1 MREVVSSSVKVGMG
15 FRGPVG
21 GVMRAPKGA

>member
-1 MREVVSSSVKVGMG
+1 MQEVVSSSVKVRMG

-21 GVMRAPKGA
+21 DAVRAPKGA

>member
-1 MREVVSSSVKVGMG
+1 MREVVLSSVKVRMG